1 MIIGVPKETKDQEN
15 RVALTPAGVAALT
28 RSSHKVL
35 VERGAGM
42 GSGFS
47 DKEYA
52 SQGATIVRDAEDIFW
67 SSDMV
72 VKVKEP
78 IEPEYEMLRP
88 GVILF
93 TYLHLAADPSLAKS
107 LLENRVTSLAYE
119 TVQDDYRGLPLL
131 APMSEIAG
139 RISVQIGAHFLEKQH
154 GGIGKL
160 LAGVPGVPPGTV
172 TVIGAGMV
180 GSNAALIALGLGAK
194 VILIDTNIG
203 RLRQMEQV
211 LSGNLVTVAA
221 GVDATSRAVAEADLV
236 IGGVLIPG
244 AKAPKVVSR
253 DMISRMTPGSVV
265 IDVAVDQGGCIE
277 TCKPTTHS
285 DPIFLVDGV
294 VHYCVTNIP
303 GAVPRTSTEALCNVS
318 FPFIEEIANL
328 GLSESLGRDPALAK
342 GLNTYEGQVT
352 NRAVADSLSL
362 PFQSPKTLGAFS
374 SN

>member
-15 RVALTPAGVAALT
+15 RVALTPAGVTTLS
-28 RSSHKVL
+28 RHSHRVL
-35 VERGAGM
+35 VEHNAGM
-42 GSGFS
+42 GSGFT
-47 DKEYA
+47 DEEYR
-52 SQGATIVRDAEDIFW
+52 SRGATIIEHAEDIFW

-78 IEPEYEMLRP
+78 LEPEYDMLRP

-93 TYLHLAADPSLAKS
+93 TYLHLAADPELTKS
-107 LLENRVTSLAYE
+107 LLKHRVTSLAYE
-119 TVQDDYRGLPLL
+119 TVQDEYRGLPLL

-139 RISVQIGAHFLEKQH
+139 RISVQIGAHYLEKQH

-160 LAGVPGVPPGTV
+160 LAGVPGVPAGTV
-172 TVIGAGMV
+172 TIIGAGMV
-180 GSNAALIALGLGAK
+180 GSNAAQMALGFGAK

-203 RLRQMEQV
+203 RLREMEHV
-211 LSGNLVTVAA
+211 LTGRLVTVAA
-221 GVDATSRAVAEADLV
+221 GIDATSQAVAEADLV

-244 AKAPKVVSR
+244 AKAPKVVTR
-253 DMISRMTPGSVV
+253 DMITCMTPGSVV

-285 DPIFLVDGV
+285 DPTYLVDGV

-318 FPFIEEIANL
+318 LPYIEEIANF
-328 GLSESLGRDPALAK
+328 GLSESLGRDPVLAK
-342 GLNTYEGQVT
+342 GLNTFEGQVT
-352 NRAVADSLSL
+352 NEAVAESLSL
-362 PFQSPKTLGAFS
+362 PFESAESLGAYS

>member
-1 MIIGVPKETKDQEN
+1 MPKETKDQEN

-285 DPIFLVDGV
+285 DPHLPGRRCSPLLRHQHSRRRAPDLHRGPMQRFLPLHRRNCQSRLVG
-294 VHYCVTNIP
+294 ISGSGP
-303 GAVPRTSTEALCNVS
+303 GPS
-318 FPFIEEIANL
+318 
-328 GLSESLGRDPALAK
+328 
-342 GLNTYEGQVT
+342 Q
-352 NRAVADSLSL
+352 RA
-362 PFQSPKTLGAFS
+362 
-374 SN
+374 

>member
-15 RVALTPAGVAALT
+15 RVALTPAGVTAL
-28 RSSHKVL
+28 SQHSHRVL
-35 VERGAGM
+35 VEHNAGM
-42 GSGFS
+42 GSGF
-47 DKEYA
+47 
-52 SQGATIVRDAEDIFW
+52 TDAEYVSRGASIVSDPQDIYW
-67 SSDMV
+67 ASDMV

-78 IEPEYEMLRP
+78 LEPEYDMLRP

-93 TYLHLAADPSLAKS
+93 TYLHLAADPELTRS
-107 LLENRVTSLAYE
+107 LLKHRVTSLAYE
-119 TVQDDYRGLPLL
+119 TVQDEYRGLPLL

-139 RISVQIGAHFLEKQH
+139 RISVQIGAHYLEKQH

-172 TVIGAGMV
+172 TIIGAGMV
-180 GSNAALIALGLGAK
+180 GSNAAQMALGFGAK

-203 RLRQMEQV
+203 RLREMEHI
-211 LSGNLVTVAA
+211 LSGHLVTVAA
-221 GVDATSRAVAEADLV
+221 GVDATSQAVAESDLV

-244 AKAPKVVSR
+244 AKAPKVVTR
-253 DMISRMTPGSVV
+253 DMISNMTPGAVV

-285 DPIFLVDGV
+285 DPTYLVDGV

-318 FPFIEEIANL
+318 LPYIEAIANF
-328 GLSESLGRDPALAK
+328 GLSESLGRDPVLAK
-342 GLNTYEGQVT
+342 GLNTFEGQVT
-352 NRAVADSLSL
+352 NEAVADSLSL
-362 PFQSPKTLGAFS
+362 PFESAESLGAYS

>member
-35 VERGAGM
+35 IERGAGT

-52 SQGATIVRDAEDIFW
+52 SKGATIVRDPEDIFW

-93 TYLHLAADPSLAKS
+93 TYLHLAADPDLAKS
-107 LLENRVTSLAYE
+107 LLDHRVTSLAYE

-160 LAGVPGVPPGTV
+160 LAGVPGVSPGTV

-211 LSGNLVTVAA
+211 LSGNLITVAA
-221 GVDATSRAVAEADLV
+221 GIDATSRAVAEADLV

-253 DMISRMTPGSVV
+253 DMISRMMPGSVV

-285 DPIFLVDGV
+285 DPTFLVDGV

-328 GLSESLGRDPALAK
+328 GLSESLGRDPVLAK

-362 PFQSPKTLGAFS
+362 PFQSPETLGAFS

>member
-35 VERGAGM
+35 VERGAGT

-47 DKEYA
+47 DKEYVGK
-52 SQGATIVRDAEDIFW
+52 GATLVRDPEDIFW

-93 TYLHLAADPSLAKS
+93 TYLHLAADPGLAKS
-107 LLENRVTSLAYE
+107 LLDNRVTSLAYE

-139 RISVQIGAHFLEKQH
+139 RISVQIGAHYLEKQH

-211 LSGNLVTVAA
+211 LSGNLITVAA
-221 GVDATSRAVAEADLV
+221 GIDATSRAVAEADLV

-285 DPIFLVDGV
+285 DPTFLVDGV

-328 GLSESLGRDPALAK
+328 GLSESLGRDPVLAK

-362 PFQSPKTLGAFS
+362 PFQPPETLGAFS

>member
-15 RVALTPAGVAALT
+15 RVALTPAGVAALA

-52 SQGATIVRDAEDIFW
+52 GQGATIVRDAEDIFW

-78 IEPEYEMLRP
+78 IEAEYEMLRP

-93 TYLHLAADPSLAKS
+93 TYLHLAADPGLAKS
-107 LLENRVTSLAYE
+107 LLEHRVTSLAYE

-139 RISVQIGAHFLEKQH
+139 RISVQIGAHYLEKQH

-221 GVDATSRAVAEADLV
+221 GIDATSRAVAEADLV

-285 DPIFLVDGV
+285 DPTFLVDGV

-328 GLSESLGRDPALAK
+328 GLSESLGRDPVLAK

-362 PFQSPKTLGAFS
+362 PFQPPETLGAFS

>member
-35 VERGAGM
+35 IERGAGT

-52 SQGATIVRDAEDIFW
+52 SKGATIVRDPEDIFW

-93 TYLHLAADPSLAKS
+93 TYLHLAADPDLAKS
-107 LLENRVTSLAYE
+107 LLDHRVTSLAYE

-221 GVDATSRAVAEADLV
+221 GIDATSRAVADADLV

-285 DPIFLVDGV
+285 DPTFLVDGV

-328 GLSESLGRDPALAK
+328 GLSESLGRDPVLAK

-362 PFQSPKTLGAFS
+362 PFQPPETLGAFS

>member
-15 RVALTPAGVAALT
+15 RVALTPAGVTALS
-28 RSSHKVL
+28 RHSHRVL
-35 VERGAGM
+35 VEHNAGM
-42 GSGFS
+42 GSGFTDEEYVSRGASIVS
-47 DKEYA
+47 DP
-52 SQGATIVRDAEDIFW
+52 QDIYW
-67 SSDMV
+67 ASDMV

-78 IEPEYEMLRP
+78 LEPEYDMLRP

-93 TYLHLAADPSLAKS
+93 TYLHLAADAELTKS
-107 LLENRVTSLAYE
+107 LLDHRVTSLAYE
-119 TVQDDYRGLPLL
+119 TVQDEYRGLPLL

-139 RISVQIGAHFLEKQH
+139 RISVQIGAHYLEKQH

-172 TVIGAGMV
+172 TIIGAGMV
-180 GSNAALIALGLGAK
+180 GSNAAQMALGFGAK

-203 RLRQMEQV
+203 RLREMEHV
-211 LSGNLVTVAA
+211 LSGHLVTVAA
-221 GVDATSRAVAEADLV
+221 GVDATSHAVAESDLV

-244 AKAPKVVSR
+244 AKAPKVVTR
-253 DMISRMTPGSVV
+253 DMISNMTPGAVV

-285 DPIFLVDGV
+285 DPTYLVDGV

-318 FPFIEEIANL
+318 LPYIEAIANY
-328 GLSESLGRDPALAK
+328 GLSESLGRDPVLAK
-342 GLNTYEGQVT
+342 GLNTFEGQVT
-352 NRAVADSLSL
+352 NEAVADSLSL
-362 PFQSPKTLGAFS
+362 PFESAESLGAYS

>member
-28 RSSHKVL
+28 RNSHKVL
-35 VERGAGM
+35 IERGAGT

-52 SQGATIVRDAEDIFW
+52 GKGATIVRDAEDIFW

-93 TYLHLAADPSLAKS
+93 TYLHLAADPDLAKS
-107 LLENRVTSLAYE
+107 LLEHRVTSLAYE

-160 LAGVPGVPPGTV
+160 LAGVPGVSPGTV

-211 LSGNLVTVAA
+211 LSGNLITVAA
-221 GVDATSRAVAEADLV
+221 GIEATSRAVAEADLV

-285 DPIFLVDGV
+285 DPTFLVDGV

-328 GLSESLGRDPALAK
+328 GLSESLGRDPVLAK

-362 PFQSPKTLGAFS
+362 PFQPPETLGAFS

>member
-15 RVALTPAGVAALT
+15 RVALTPAGVSALT
-28 RSSHKVL
+28 RNSHKVL
-35 VERGAGM
+35 MERGAGT

-52 SQGATIVRDAEDIFW
+52 TQGAAIVRDAEDIFW

-78 IEPEYEMLRP
+78 IESEYEMLRP

-93 TYLHLAADPSLAKS
+93 TYLHLAADPGLAKS

-180 GSNAALIALGLGAK
+180 GSNAAQIALGLGAK

-203 RLRQMEQV
+203 RLRQMEQF
-211 LSGNLVTVAA
+211 LIGNLVTVAA

-285 DPIFLVDGV
+285 DPTFLVDGV

-362 PFQSPKTLGAFS
+362 PFQPPKTLGAFS

>member
-1 MIIGVPKETKDQEN
+1 M
-15 RVALTPAGVAALT
+15 PA
-28 RSSHKVL
+28 
-35 VERGAGM
+35 
-42 GSGFS
+42 
-47 DKEYA
+47 
-52 SQGATIVRDAEDIFW
+52 QGATIVRDAEDIFW

-93 TYLHLAADPSLAKS
+93 TYLHLAADPDLAKS
-107 LLENRVTSLAYE
+107 LLEHRVTSLAYE

-211 LSGNLVTVAA
+211 LSGNLITVAA
-221 GVDATSRAVAEADLV
+221 GIDATSRAVAEADLV

-244 AKAPKVVSR
+244 AKAPKVVTR
-253 DMISRMTPGSVV
+253 DMIGRMTPGSVV

-285 DPIFLVDGV
+285 DPTFLVDGV

-328 GLSESLGRDPALAK
+328 GLSESLGRDHVLAK

-362 PFQSPKTLGAFS
+362 PFQPPETLGAFS

>member
-35 VERGAGM
+35 VERGAGT

-52 SQGATIVRDAEDIFW
+52 GKGATIVRDAEDIFW

-93 TYLHLAADPSLAKS
+93 TYLHLAADPDLAKS
-107 LLENRVTSLAYE
+107 LLEHRVTSLAYE

-160 LAGVPGVPPGTV
+160 LAGVPGVSPGTV

-211 LSGNLVTVAA
+211 LSGNLITVAA
-221 GVDATSRAVAEADLV
+221 GIDATSRAVAEADLV

-285 DPIFLVDGV
+285 DPTFLVDGV

-328 GLSESLGRDPALAK
+328 GLSESLGRDPVLAK

-362 PFQSPKTLGAFS
+362 PFQPPETLGAFS

>member
-15 RVALTPAGVAALT
+15 RVALTPAGVAALK

-35 VERGAGM
+35 VERGAGT

-52 SQGATIVRDAEDIFW
+52 DKGATIVRDPEDIFW

-93 TYLHLAADPSLAKS
+93 TYLHLAADPDLAKS
-107 LLENRVTSLAYE
+107 LLDHRVTSLAYE

-160 LAGVPGVPPGTV
+160 LAGVPGVSPGTV

-211 LSGNLVTVAA
+211 LSGNLITVAA
-221 GVDATSRAVAEADLV
+221 GIDATSRAVAEADLV

-285 DPIFLVDGV
+285 DPTFLVDGV

-328 GLSESLGRDPALAK
+328 GLSESLGRDPVLAK

-362 PFQSPKTLGAFS
+362 PFQPPETLGAFS

>member
-35 VERGAGM
+35 IERGAGT

-52 SQGATIVRDAEDIFW
+52 SKGATIVRDAEDIFW

-107 LLENRVTSLAYE
+107 LLDHRVTSLAYE

-180 GSNAALIALGLGAK
+180 GSNAAQIALGIGAK

-203 RLRQMEQV
+203 RLRQMEQF
-211 LSGNLVTVAA
+211 LIGNLVTVAA

-285 DPIFLVDGV
+285 DPTFLVDGV

-362 PFQSPKTLGAFS
+362 PFQPPKTLGAFS

>member
-35 VERGAGM
+35 VERGAGT

-52 SQGATIVRDAEDIFW
+52 SHGASIVRDPEDIFW

-93 TYLHLAADPSLAKS
+93 TYLHLAADPDLAKS
-107 LLENRVTSLAYE
+107 LLDHRVTSLAYE

-160 LAGVPGVPPGTV
+160 LAGVPGVSPGTV

-221 GVDATSRAVAEADLV
+221 GIDATSRAVADADLV

-244 AKAPKVVSR
+244 AKAP
-253 DMISRMTPGSVV
+253 
-265 IDVAVDQGGCIE
+265 E
-277 TCKPTTHS
+277 
-285 DPIFLVDGV
+285 
-294 VHYCVTNIP
+294 
-303 GAVPRTSTEALCNVS
+303 
-318 FPFIEEIANL
+318 
-328 GLSESLGRDPALAK
+328 GRDPGHDRPHDARLR
-342 GLNTYEGQVT
+342 GYRRRRRPGRLH
-352 NRAVADSLSL
+352 RDL
-362 PFQSPKTLGAFS
+362 
-374 SN
+374 

>member
-15 RVALTPAGVAALT
+15 RVALTPAGVASLT

-35 VERGAGM
+35 IERGAGT

-52 SQGATIVRDAEDIFW
+52 AQGATIVRDAEDIFW

-93 TYLHLAADPSLAKS
+93 TYLHLAADPDLAKS
-107 LLENRVTSLAYE
+107 LLEHRVTSLAYE

-160 LAGVPGVPPGTV
+160 LAGVPGVSPGTV

-211 LSGNLVTVAA
+211 LSGNLITVAA
-221 GVDATSRAVAEADLV
+221 GIDATSRAVAEADLV

-244 AKAPKVVSR
+244 AKAPKVVTR
-253 DMISRMTPGSVV
+253 DMIGRMTPGSVV

-285 DPIFLVDGV
+285 DPTFLVDGV

-328 GLSESLGRDPALAK
+328 GLSESLGRDHVLAK

-362 PFQSPKTLGAFS
+362 PFQSPETLGAFS

>member
-1 MIIGVPKETKDQEN
+1 
-15 RVALTPAGVAALT
+15 
-28 RSSHKVL
+28 
-35 VERGAGM
+35 M

-52 SQGATIVRDAEDIFW
+52 SQGASIVRDPEDIFW

-93 TYLHLAADPSLAKS
+93 TYLHLAADPDLARS
-107 LLENRVTSLAYE
+107 LLEHRVTSLAYE
-119 TVQDDYRGLPLL
+119 TVQDDFRGLPLL

-139 RISVQIGAHFLEKQH
+139 RISVQIGAHYLEKQH

-211 LSGNLVTVAA
+211 LDGNLVTVAA
-221 GVDATSRAVAEADLV
+221 GVSATSQAVAEADLV

-244 AKAPKVVSR
+244 AKAPR
-253 DMISRMTPGSVV
+253 
-265 IDVAVDQGGCIE
+265 
-277 TCKPTTHS
+277 
-285 DPIFLVDGV
+285 
-294 VHYCVTNIP
+294 
-303 GAVPRTSTEALCNVS
+303 
-318 FPFIEEIANL
+318 
-328 GLSESLGRDPALAK
+328 
-342 GLNTYEGQVT
+342 
-352 NRAVADSLSL
+352 
-362 PFQSPKTLGAFS
+362 
-374 SN
+374 

>member
-35 VERGAGM
+35 VERGAGT

-52 SQGATIVRDAEDIFW
+52 DKGATIVRDPEDIFW

-93 TYLHLAADPSLAKS
+93 TYLHLAADPDLAKS
-107 LLENRVTSLAYE
+107 LLDHRVTSLAYE

-211 LSGNLVTVAA
+211 LSGNLITVAA
-221 GVDATSRAVAEADLV
+221 GIDATSRAVAEADLV

-285 DPIFLVDGV
+285 DPTFLVDGV

-328 GLSESLGRDPALAK
+328 GLSESLGRDPVLAK

-362 PFQSPKTLGAFS
+362 PFQPPETLGAFS

>member
-1 MIIGVPKETKDQEN
+1 M
-15 RVALTPAGVAALT
+15 PA
-28 RSSHKVL
+28 
-35 VERGAGM
+35 
-42 GSGFS
+42 
-47 DKEYA
+47 
-52 SQGATIVRDAEDIFW
+52 QGATIVRDPEDIFW

-93 TYLHLAADPSLAKS
+93 TYLHLAADPDLAKS
-107 LLENRVTSLAYE
+107 LLDHRVTSLAYE

-160 LAGVPGVPPGTV
+160 LAGVPGVSPGTV

-211 LSGNLVTVAA
+211 LSGNLITVAA
-221 GVDATSRAVAEADLV
+221 GIDATSRAVAEADLV

-244 AKAPKVVSR
+244 AKAPKVVTR
-253 DMISRMTPGSVV
+253 DMIGRMTPGSVV

-285 DPIFLVDGV
+285 DPTFLVDGV

-328 GLSESLGRDPALAK
+328 GLSESLGRDPVLAK

-362 PFQSPKTLGAFS
+362 PFQPPETLGAFS

>member
-1 MIIGVPKETKDQEN
+1 MN
-15 RVALTPAGVAALT
+15 A
-28 RSSHKVL
+28 
-35 VERGAGM
+35 GAGT

-52 SQGATIVRDAEDIFW
+52 GKGATIVRDPEDIFW

-93 TYLHLAADPSLAKS
+93 TYLHLAADPDLAKS
-107 LLENRVTSLAYE
+107 LLDHRVTSLAYE

-180 GSNAALIALGLGAK
+180 GSNAAQIALGIGAK

-203 RLRQMEQV
+203 RLRQMEQF
-211 LSGNLVTVAA
+211 LSGNLITVAA
-221 GVDATSRAVAEADLV
+221 GIDATSRAVAEADLV

-285 DPIFLVDGV
+285 DPTFLVDGV

-328 GLSESLGRDPALAK
+328 GLSESLGRDPVLAK

-362 PFQSPKTLGAFS
+362 PFQPPETLGAFS

>member
-15 RVALTPAGVAALT
+15 RVALTPAGVSALT

-35 VERGAGM
+35 IERGAGL

-52 SQGATIVRDAEDIFW
+52 SQGASIVRDPEDIFW

-93 TYLHLAADPSLAKS
+93 TYLHLAADPDLARS
-107 LLENRVTSLAYE
+107 LLEHRVTSLAYE
-119 TVQDDYRGLPLL
+119 TVQDDFRGLPLL

-139 RISVQIGAHFLEKQH
+139 RISVQIGAHYLEKQH

-211 LSGNLVTVAA
+211 LDGNLVTVAA
-221 GVDATSRAVAEADLV
+221 GVSATSQAVAEADLV

-244 AKAPKVVSR
+244 AKAPKVVTR
-253 DMISRMTPGSVV
+253 DMIGRMTAGSVV

-285 DPIFLVDGV
+285 DPTFLVDGV

-318 FPFIEEIANL
+318 FPYIEEIANL
-328 GLSESLGRDPALAK
+328 GLSESLGRDPVLAK

-362 PFQSPKTLGAFS
+362 PFQPPESLGAIS

>member
-52 SQGATIVRDAEDIFW
+52 GKGAAIVRDAEDIFW

-78 IEPEYEMLRP
+78 IESEYEMLRP

-211 LSGNLVTVAA
+211 LNGNLVTVAA

-362 PFQSPKTLGAFS
+362 PFQSPETLGAFS

>member
-15 RVALTPAGVAALT
+15 RVALTPAGVSALT

-35 VERGAGM
+35 MERGAGT

-52 SQGATIVRDAEDIFW
+52 SKGATIVRDAEDIFW

-93 TYLHLAADPSLAKS
+93 TYLHLAADPDLAKS
-107 LLENRVTSLAYE
+107 LLDHRVTSLAYE

-160 LAGVPGVPPGTV
+160 LAGVPGVSPGTV

-211 LSGNLVTVAA
+211 LSGNLITVAA
-221 GVDATSRAVAEADLV
+221 GIDATSRAVAEADLV

-285 DPIFLVDGV
+285 DPTFLVDGV

-328 GLSESLGRDPALAK
+328 GLSESLGRDPVLAK

-362 PFQSPKTLGAFS
+362 PFQPPETLGAFS